1 MLKKREW
8 IGINFMSNFRSG
20 ELKMFNHLIFFGQA
34 MVWLI
39 SQQFSLLLEL
49 LDKKFQDLFV
59 GQIVGSIHFLD
70 VLGGSLGLK
79 LYRLQVF

>member
-1 MLKKREW
+1 MEW
-8 IGINFMSNFRSG
+8 K
-20 ELKMFNHLIFFGQA
+20 LFNRLIFFGQA

-59 GQIVGSIHFLD
+59 GHIISIIHFLD
-70 VLGGSLGLK
+70 VLGGSLGFK

>member
-1 MLKKREW
+1 MERERL
-8 IGINFMSNFRSG
+8 NR
-20 ELKMFNHLIFFGQA
+20 LIFFGQA

-59 GQIVGSIHFLD
+59 GHIISGIHLLD
-70 VLGGSLGLK
+70 GLGGSLGFS